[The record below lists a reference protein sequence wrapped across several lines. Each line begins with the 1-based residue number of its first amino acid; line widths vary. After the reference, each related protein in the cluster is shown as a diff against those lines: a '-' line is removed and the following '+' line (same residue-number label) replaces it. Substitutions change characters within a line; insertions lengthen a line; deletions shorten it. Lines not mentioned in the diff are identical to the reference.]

1 MRESEAQKL
10 NFMLIF
16 SLVLIF
22 CFNGSQCSSLHN
34 SLISDQRADSLLP
47 EISPTG
53 NPEPLYPLL
62 GPSPSSPFTITNNTT
77 PKLSG
82 LCTLDFDAIDTMMSI
97 TATDC
102 FTVFAPYLAN
112 VVCCP
117 QLEATLVIL
126 IGQSSK
132 KTKTLSL
139 NSTHAKHCLSDFDQI
154 LTSQGADNTLQQ
166 ICSIGPSNLTEAS
179 CPVKDVDGFEKMVNA
194 SKILDSCGKIDLVN
208 ECCRETCQNAIS
220 EAAKD
225 LASVSNEFDAMG
237 MSDIST
243 RVINDCKSIVLRWL
257 ASKLEPLRA
266 KEALRGLANCNLN
279 KVCPLV
285 LPNVRPVAQGCGD
298 EISNHTSCCN
308 AMGSYVSHLQK
319 QSFLTNL
326 QAINCA
332 ASLGHKLQK
341 ENITNNVY
349 NLCHVNLQDFSLQA
363 NGMQGSGCLLPSL
376 PSDATF
382 DKYSRVSFIC
392 DLNDHI
398 PAPWPSVSHPAPSSC
413 NKTVKVPALPAATSG
428 QRGLYADAVMFLLVY
443 AMTFI
448 LATPR

>member
-1 MRESEAQKL
+1 
-10 NFMLIF
+10 MLI
-16 SLVLIF
+16 S
-22 CFNGSQCSSLHN
+22 
-34 SLISDQRADSLLP
+34 
-47 EISPTG
+47 
-53 NPEPLYPLL
+53 
-62 GPSPSSPFTITNNTT
+62 
-77 PKLSG
+77 
-82 LCTLDFDAIDTMMSI
+82 
-97 TATDC
+97 
-102 FTVFAPYLAN
+102 
-112 VVCCP
+112 
-117 QLEATLVIL
+117 
-126 IGQSSK
+126 
-132 KTKTLSL
+132 
-139 NSTHAKHCLSDFDQI
+139 
-154 LTSQGADNTLQQ
+154 
-166 ICSIGPSNLTEAS
+166 
-179 CPVKDVDGFEKMVNA
+179 
-194 SKILDSCGKIDLVN
+194 
-208 ECCRETCQNAIS
+208 
-220 EAAKD
+220 
-225 LASVSNEFDAMG
+225 
-237 MSDIST
+237 
-243 RVINDCKSIVLRWL
+243 
-257 ASKLEPLRA
+257 
-266 KEALRGLANCNLN
+266 
-279 KVCPLV
+279 VCPLV

-349 NLCHVNLQDFSLQA
+349 NLCHVNLQDFSL
-363 NGMQGSGCLLPSL
+363 QGSGCLLPSL